1 MKNKIIFGILGI
13 VLVLSTIV
21 LAEIIFLDEDAAINF
36 RNNFVDYPEI
46 IGQAEITRISA
57 RLDDENI
64 IFEWRVNINNKR
76 DGTTEELMGAFEI
89 PKADKDNAIL
99 IQNTLT
105 DEVNREFE
113 DLNKTFIPNP
123 LVEYR
128 SHPSWGKVFTI
139 ALK

>member
-1 MKNKIIFGILGI
+1 MGI
-13 VLVLSTIV
+13 VLVLSTVV
-21 LAEIIFLDEDAAINF
+21 LAQIFLDEEAAINF

-57 RLDDENI
+57 RLDDENV
-64 IFEWRVNINNKR
+64 IFEWKLTINNKR
-76 DGTTEELMGAFEI
+76 DGTTEQLIGGFEI
-89 PKADKDNAIL
+89 PKADKDNTFL
-99 IQNTLT
+99 IQNTLEF
-105 DEVNREFE
+105 EVNREFE

-128 SHPSWGKVFTI
+128 SHSYWGKVFTI

>member
-1 MKNKIIFGILGI
+1 MGI
-13 VLVLSTIV
+13 VLVLSTVV
-21 LAEIIFLDEDAAINF
+21 LAQIFLDEEAAINF

-64 IFEWRVNINNKR
+64 LFEWRVNINNKR
-76 DGTTEELMGAFEI
+76 DGTTEELTGAFDI
-89 PKADKDNAIL
+89 PKIDKDNTFL
-99 IQNTLT
+99 IQNTLEF
-105 DEVNREFE
+105 EVNREFE

-128 SHPSWGKVFTI
+128 SHSYWGKVFTI